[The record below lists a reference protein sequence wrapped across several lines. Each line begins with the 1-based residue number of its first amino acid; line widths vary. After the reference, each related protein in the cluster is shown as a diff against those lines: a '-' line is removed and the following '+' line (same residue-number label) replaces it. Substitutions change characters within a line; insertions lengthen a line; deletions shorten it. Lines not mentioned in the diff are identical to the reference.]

1 MSGQRI
7 TLSVIVIIMLLA
19 LPGMAIEQ
27 KWVDDLNRRFPG
39 VGDEFQQAVQQK
51 LDQHGGTLG
60 LEELVGKLI
69 ASPNYIPGKITNALS
84 FSVHS
89 ELMLLY
95 PVLGEYQKSLEEAKL
110 LRDFVLKYS
119 LEDEEVIQ
127 TFRGVYAE
135 LLIINGQYEEALR
148 EIESTIRMNPDEEGN
163 YLSRGIVYVKLE
175 QLDEA
180 LENLKILIQKPEAVK
195 YTQQLFVFIMENREL
210 FQELQVQRN
219 TMIDVMVRELE
230 PEVRPR
236 IRILDDPDSENV
248 QDQISGESSQ
258 QMSVAL
264 EESRMTEE
272 SLAEIMGLDPNSLA
286 QLLGP
291 PLTEYDGGQ
300 TLDREY
306 DYQGRT
312 LTIHVDKV
320 SRKIVSA
327 QIFFLPPVDE
337 ATALKQIGAEQLD
350 ITPTIHSDMM
360 KVWSPYGEFSKLR
373 LSLSEGQVIAVIV
386 EP

>member
-1 MSGQRI
+1 MRI
-7 TLSVIVIIMLLA
+7 TLNVILIIMLLS
-19 LPGMAIEQ
+19 LPSMAIEQ
-27 KWVDDLNRRFPG
+27 KWIDDLNRRFPG
-39 VGDEFQQAVQQK
+39 IGDEFQQAVQQK
-51 LDQHGGTLG
+51 LDQDGGTLG
-60 LEELVGKLI
+60 VEELVGKLI
-69 ASPNYIPGKITNALS
+69 ASPNYTPGKITNALS

-119 LEDEEVIQ
+119 LEDEGVIQ

-148 EIESTIRMNPDEEGN
+148 EIESTITMNPDEEGN
-163 YLSRGIVYVKLE
+163 YLSRGIAYVKLE

-180 LENLKILIQKPEAVK
+180 FENLKILIQKPEAVK
-195 YTQQLFVFIMENREL
+195 YTQQLFVFIMENREV
-210 FQELQVQRN
+210 FQEPQVQRN
-219 TMIDVMVRELE
+219 TMIDVMLRELE

-236 IRILDDPDSENV
+236 TRILDDPDRENV
-248 QDQISGESSQ
+248 QDQTSAESSQ
-258 QMSVAL
+258 QKSATV
-264 EESRMTEE
+264 EENRMTEE
-272 SLAEIMGLDPNSLA
+272 SLAEIMSLDLNSLG

-291 PLTEYDGGQ
+291 PVMEYDGEH

-306 DYQGRT
+306 AYQGRT
-312 LTIHVDKV
+312 LTIRVDKV
-320 SRKIVSA
+320 SQKILSA

-337 ATALKQIGAEQLD
+337 ATALAQIGAQQLD
-350 ITPTIHSDMM
+350 IVPTMHSDML

-373 LSLSEGQVIAVIV
+373 LSLSEGQVIAVVV